1 MGDDMSVFTQFVG
14 GNSAGSIVP
23 GNTLAWGVNI
33 TINGVEYLRTGTLK
47 TYTSSNAAFASA
59 VPSAT
64 WIEPTASDAGWVVTA
79 YSGGM
84 LMFYLNSNYHMLEYQ
99 VTSAIRG
106 TSFASAPGSVAINN
120 NPYDAMLFN
129 NYIIVA
135 ADNGSSGVIRYSDGS
150 NATYTSATSA
160 YFASLAY
167 FSFTAASGS
176 LAVVAASNFN
186 NDGYLTGKIQT
197 STNGT
202 SWTSRTP
209 SSNVY
214 DTTVRRFFWSPVAN
228 AFFMITSTGAIYTTT
243 DGYTFTARTAPSG
256 MPATISENN
265 YMFSG
270 LGASS
275 STSTL
280 VSLGNSKLLKI
291 TGLTSY
297 SIIDISSLIGNTNS
311 AVRMLHDGTKYYMSY
326 YSAQGNLFTST
337 DEGTTWVGL
346 PSLYNSTYV
355 TSNQFVNGL
364 AYVNSRLIEM
374 VAYRPFDITTQVASG
389 VPNKIGTLSTSYFD
403 PGYNTI
409 SAYWQVT

>member
-1 MGDDMSVFTQFVG
+1 MSYLTQFVG

-23 GNTLAWGVNI
+23 GNNIAWGTNP
-33 TINGVEYLRTGTLK
+33 TINGIEYLRTGYLK

-84 LMFYLNSNYHMLEYQ
+84 QMFYLNSNYHMIEYQ
-99 VTSAIRG
+99 VTSAVRG
-106 TSFASAPGSVAINN
+106 TSFASAPGTVAISST
-120 NPYDAMLFN
+120 PYDAMLFN

-135 ADNGSSGVIRYSDGS
+135 TDTGSSGNIRYSDGS
-150 NATYTSATSA
+150 NTSYTLATSV

-167 FSFTAASGS
+167 FSFTAASSS
-176 LAVVAASNFN
+176 LAVVAANNFD
-186 NDGYLTGKIQT
+186 NDGYLSGKIQT

-209 SSNVY
+209 SV
-214 DTTVRRFFWSPVAN
+214 TGVTVRRFFWSPVAN

-280 VSLGNSKLLKI
+280 VSLGSSKLLKI

-389 VPNKIGTLSTSYFD
+389 VPSKIGTLTLTYFD
-403 PGYNTI
+403 PSSQNI
-409 SAYWQVT
+409 PAYWRVT